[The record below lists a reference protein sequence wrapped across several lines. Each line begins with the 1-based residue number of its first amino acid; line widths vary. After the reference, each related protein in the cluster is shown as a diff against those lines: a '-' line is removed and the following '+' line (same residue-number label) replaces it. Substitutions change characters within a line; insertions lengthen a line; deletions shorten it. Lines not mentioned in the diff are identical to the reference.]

1 MRPDVVTA
9 MGQLAG
15 HRTVAFDYN
24 TKPVGYMLKSLMAST
39 ADCCRMRTDELA
51 FLTADV
57 FANQRIRTGGLIP
70 AAILQT
76 SRTRYEIRN
85 EKRMIEKKKDYKSRW
100 NNESPDDRDCLFGVV
115 GMCYMRGFR
124 VVSLDEQRRTDDP
137 TRSLVRS
144 AVNSKKFRTKK
155 GVRIKF

>member
-1 MRPDVVTA
+1 
-9 MGQLAG
+9 
-15 HRTVAFDYN
+15 
-24 TKPVGYMLKSLMAST
+24 
-39 ADCCRMRTDELA
+39 MRTDELA

-137 TRSLVRS
+137 TRS